1 MSSNYPEPENAP
13 GNSAG
18 GRRSLVASSADGA
31 APSGFTRREFLR
43 LAALT
48 AGGIGVGAA
57 ANYWWLRQRQPATA
71 VTIYRA
77 KTYSGELAAL
87 IRQGLQNY
95 PAVVARARGG
105 RVVLKPNLVE
115 YYGKWRVN
123 THPAV
128 VAGAIAAFRSVGAR
142 EVIVAEGPGHRRDT
156 EVLLEAS
163 GLDAAL
169 RSERTEF
176 VDLNL
181 DAIHPVGLTAN
192 YTKLGRLFLPAT
204 ILGADLVVSLPKLK
218 THHWAGVTL
227 SLKNMFGTVPGVKYG
242 WPKNVLHWRGINQSI
257 VDINLALQPGFAIV
271 DGIEG
276 MEGDGPLRGET
287 VPAGVLIMGDNLTA
301 VDATATRVMGLHP
314 ERIGYLNM
322 MLPHGGTINAGRIR
336 QLGEDIAAV
345 RQNFRVLPHF
355 AHLKQPSRWMNLMR
369 GL

>member
-1 MSSNYPEPENAP
+1 MSSN
-13 GNSAG
+13 
-18 GRRSLVASSADGA
+18 L
-31 APSGFTRREFLR
+31 TRREFLR
-43 LAALT
+43 LAGLV

-57 ANYWWLRQRQPATA
+57 ANYWWLRQRQPAA
-71 VTIYRA
+71 AATIYRA
-77 KTYSGELAAL
+77 KSYRDDLAAL

-115 YYGKWRVN
+115 YYGNWPVN

-128 VAGAIAAFRSVGAR
+128 VAAAIEAFRSVGAR

-156 EVLLEAS
+156 EVLLETS
-163 GLDAAL
+163 GLDEVL

-181 DAIHPVGLTAN
+181 DAIQPVGLAAN
-192 YTKLGRLFLPAT
+192 YTKLGRLFFPAT

-242 WPKNVLHWRGINQSI
+242 WPKNVLHWRGINNSI

-287 VPAGVLIMGDNLTA
+287 VPAGVLVMGDNLTA
-301 VDATATRVMGLHP
+301 VDATATRVMGLQP
-314 ERIGYLNM
+314 EQVRYLSM
-322 MLPHGGTINAGRIR
+322 MLPHGGTINASRIR

-345 RQNFRVLPHF
+345 RQNFRVLPHL
-355 AHLKQPSRWMNLMR
+355 AQLTQPSLWANLLR
-369 GL
+369 GM